1 MRAARRSGEA
11 FWWSLFSAGGVV
23 SALFLPALV
32 FVTGLV
38 LPSQYAAEGRRA
50 YEHIHDIVSWWP
62 VRVVLF
68 VVVLLSFFHAAH
80 RLKHIVMD
88 LGWRKVTAPLAILCY
103 GGAIAGAAAGGY
115 LLYTL

>member
-1 MRAARRSGEA
+1 MKRSAEA

-23 SALFLPALV
+23 SALFLPAFV

-38 LPSQYAAEGRRA
+38 LPSQHAGSGNSA
-50 YEHIHDIVSWWP
+50 YERIYDIVSWWP
-62 VRVVLF
+62 VRAVLF
-68 VVVLLSFFHAAH
+68 VVLLLSFVHAAH

-88 LGWRKVTAPLAILCY
+88 LGWRRVTAPLSILCY